1 MSDLFPVTAV
11 CEPKSI
17 RLRDRDVAYLLK
29 RSQQR
34 RSIVLSVDE
43 HGLTVSAP
51 WRSSEQRIVGVIRDA
66 EAWVLKKLDVWS
78 AFPARNQSWIHGEKV
93 RYLGRDLSLHLTAD
107 SIATLAMLQEGD
119 GLHISLADP
128 AHKESVKAAVVKWYR
143 RHAQSNFAARIGE
156 FAPGLDLPTP
166 RLFLSSARTRWGS
179 CNAKREVRLNW
190 RLIQATQSTIDYVVV
205 HELAHL
211 IEMNHSRRFWKLVAS
226 VCPHYRE
233 ACEELNRMGLYYMD
247 I

>member
-1 MSDLFPVTAV
+1 
-11 CEPKSI
+11 
-17 RLRDRDVAYLLK
+17 
-29 RSQQR
+29 
-34 RSIVLSVDE
+34 VLSVDE

-78 AFPARNQSWIHGEKV
+78 AFPARNQSWIHGDKV
-93 RYLGRDLSLHLTAD
+93 RYLGRDLRLHLTTD
-107 SIATLAMLQEGD
+107 SVATLATLQDGD
-119 GLHISLADP
+119 RLQVSLAGPHHRD
-128 AHKESVKAAVVKWYR
+128 SVKAAVVKWYR
-143 RHAQSNFAARIGE
+143 RHAQSNFFARIGE
-156 FAPGLDLPTP
+156 FAPRLDVPAP
-166 RLFLSSARTRWGS
+166 RLLLSSARTRWGS

-190 RLIQATQSTIDYVVV
+190 RLIQAAQSTIDYVVV

-233 ACEELNRMGLYYMD
+233 ACAELNHMGLYYMD

>member
-1 MSDLFPVTAV
+1 M
-11 CEPKSI
+11 
-17 RLRDRDVAYLLK
+17 
-29 RSQQR
+29 
-34 RSIVLSVDE
+34 LSVDE

-51 WRSSEQRIVGVIRDA
+51 WRSSDRRIVGVIRDA

-78 AFPARNQSWIHGEKV
+78 AFPARNQSWIPGDKV
-93 RYLGRDLSLHLTAD
+93 RFLGRDLSLHLAAD
-107 SIATLAMLQEGD
+107 RIATLATLQEED
-119 GLHISLADP
+119 RLHISLADP
-128 AHKESVKAAVVKWYR
+128 AQRDSVKAAVVKWYR
-143 RHAQSNFAARIGE
+143 RHAQSNFSDRIGE
-156 FAPGLDLPTP
+156 FAPRLGVPAP

-179 CNAKREVRLNW
+179 CNAKGEVRLNW

-211 IEMNHSRRFWKLVAS
+211 LEMNHSRRFWKLVAS

-233 ACEELNRMGLYYMD
+233 ACAELNRMGLYYMD

>member
-1 MSDLFPVTAV
+1 VTAV
-11 CEPKSI
+11 SEPKSI

-34 RSIVLSVDE
+34 RSIMLTVDE

-51 WRSSEQRIVGVIRDA
+51 WRSSERRIAGVIRDA

-78 AFPARNQSWIHGEKV
+78 ALPARDQSWTPGDALK
-93 RYLGRDLSLHLTAD
+93 YLGRDLRLQLTAD
-107 SIATLAMLQEGD
+107 NIATLVTLQD
-119 GLHISLADP
+119 HDRLHVALPDP
-128 AHKESVKAAVVKWYR
+128 TQKDSIKAAVVKWYR
-143 RHAQSNFAARIGE
+143 RHAQANFSGRIGE
-156 FAPGLDLPTP
+156 FAPRLDVPVP

-179 CNAKREVRLNW
+179 CNAKGEIRLNW
-190 RLIQATQSTIDYVVV
+190 RLIQAAQSTVDYVVV

-226 VCPHYRE
+226 ICPHYRE
-233 ACEELNRMGLYYMD
+233 ACSELNRMGLYYMD

>member
-1 MSDLFPVTAV
+1 MLT
-11 CEPKSI
+11 
-17 RLRDRDVAYLLK
+17 
-29 RSQQR
+29 
-34 RSIVLSVDE
+34 VDE

-51 WRSSEQRIVGVIRDA
+51 WRSSERRIAGVIRDA
-66 EAWVLKKLDVWS
+66 EAWVLRKLDVWS
-78 AFPARNQSWIHGEKV
+78 AFPARNQSWTEGDGVK
-93 RYLGRDLSLHLTAD
+93 YLGRDLSLHLKAD
-107 SIATLAMLQEGD
+107 TIATLVTLQDENR
-119 GLHISLADP
+119 LHVALPDP
-128 AHKESVKAAVVKWYR
+128 TRKDSIKIAVVKWYR
-143 RHAQSNFAARIGE
+143 RHAQTNFSARVGELAPRLNVAA
-156 FAPGLDLPTP
+156 P

-190 RLIQATQSTIDYVVV
+190 RLIQATQPTIDYVVV

-233 ACEELNRMGLYYMD
+233 ACDELNRMGLYYMD

>member
-1 MSDLFPVTAV
+1 VS
-11 CEPKSI
+11 EPKSI

-34 RSIVLSVDE
+34 RSIMLSVDE

-51 WRSSEQRIVGVIRDA
+51 WRSSERRIAGVIRDA
-66 EAWVLKKLDVWS
+66 EEWVLKKLDVWS
-78 AFPARNQSWIHGEKV
+78 AFPARNQSWIQGDNV
-93 RYLGRDLSLHLTAD
+93 RYLGRDLSLHLTMD
-107 SIATLAMLQEGD
+107 TGATLASLQDGD
-119 GLHISLADP
+119 RLHISLADP
-128 AHKESVKAAVVKWYR
+128 AHKDSVKAAVVKWYR
-143 RHAQSNFAARIGE
+143 RHAQSNFSGRIGE
-156 FAPGLDLPTP
+156 LAPRLDLSAP

-190 RLIQATQSTIDYVVV
+190 RLIQAAQSTIDYVVV

-211 IEMNHSRRFWKLVAS
+211 IEMNHSRSFWKLVAS

-233 ACEELNRMGLYYMD
+233 ACAELNHMGLYYMD